1 MNQDTAITIVEA
13 LRAGTVPS
21 EGLEHLA
28 VGVEAQATALREQ
41 RELAARGRSALKLI
55 RGGYGSGKTFLT
67 SLAAA
72 QALQEGFVVSRVIV
86 SARET
91 PLHKLESV
99 YRRLCLGLSVPS
111 RPRGGALQA
120 LVDRWLYGLEETV
133 LEVQGVSEDSPEF
146 SAAVRTLMEQRLLGI
161 GEQAGRMAACLAAY
175 HAAQSAQDFAAA
187 RDLIDWLAG
196 EAKVAAASKRQAGV
210 VGQLGAADTLAF
222 LKGLLVVLSQAGYKG
237 LVLVL
242 DEVET
247 VLRLSRPERMK
258 ALEVLRQLVDA
269 VMAQEFPGLVLLI
282 TGTPDLFE
290 STQGIPSL
298 QPLHERVRVEF
309 REGEPDNLRQPQIR
323 LPAFDRVRLLE
334 VARRVRSIYTPRY
347 PARIARADDRVL
359 DELAERVTR
368 GFGGRV
374 EVTPR
379 LFLRELVHVLDLYDQ
394 HPDYAPGPFRP
405 ETRDLE
411 PAEAAAWVEI

>member
-1 MNQDTAITIVEA
+1 MNQDTQVTIVDA

-28 VGVEAQATALREQ
+28 VGVEAQAAALREQ
-41 RELAARGRSALKLI
+41 RELAGRGRSVLKLV

-72 QALQEGFVVSRVIV
+72 QALQEGFVVSRVVV

-99 YRRLCLGLSVPS
+99 YRRLCLGLSLPS

-133 LEVQGVSEDSPEF
+133 LEVQGLSEDSPEF
-146 SAAVRTLMEQRLLGI
+146 AAAVRAMMEQRLLGI
-161 GEQAGRMAACLAAY
+161 GEQAGRMAACLAGY
-175 HAAQSAQDFAAA
+175 HSAQMAQDFAAA

-196 EAKVAAASKRQAGV
+196 EAKVAGGSKRLAGLT
-210 VGQLGAADTLAF
+210 GQLTAADTLAF

-247 VLRLSRPERMK
+247 IVRLNRPERLK

-269 VMAQEFPGLVLLI
+269 VMAQEFPGLVLLV

-290 STQGIPSL
+290 SAQGVPSL
-298 QPLHERVRVEF
+298 QPLYERVRVEF

-323 LPAFDRVRLLE
+323 LRSFDRSRLLE
-334 VARRVRSIYTPRY
+334 VARRVRSLY
-347 PARIARADDRVL
+347 PAQHPERVARATDAVL
-359 DELAERVTR
+359 EDLADRVTR
-368 GFGGRV
+368 GFGGRL

-379 LFLRELVHVLDLYDQ
+379 LFLRELVNMLDLFDQ
-394 HPDYAPGPFRP
+394 HAEYSPGPLRV
-405 ETRDLE
+405 EARELE
-411 PAEAAAWVEI
+411 PTEAAAWVEI